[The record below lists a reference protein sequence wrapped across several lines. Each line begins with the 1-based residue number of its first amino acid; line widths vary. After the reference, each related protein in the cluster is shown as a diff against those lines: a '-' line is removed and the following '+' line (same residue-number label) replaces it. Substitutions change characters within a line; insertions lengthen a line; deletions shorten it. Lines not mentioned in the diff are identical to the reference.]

1 MNSRTPPV
9 PVRTPRRN
17 LVFLGLGVK
26 KREKRPF
33 DGEVVLK
40 SLEGGRDVEKMLFDV
55 VVVTSLDDVLGEYNN
70 RFNKDDLL
78 TGRRARETY
87 LGINDAMVD
96 FVEFGS
102 F

>member
-17 LVFLGLGVK
+17 LVFRGLGVK

-40 SLEGGRDVEKMLFDV
+40 SLEGGRDFEKMLFDV
-55 VVVTSLDDVLGEYNN
+55 VVVVTSLGEYNN

-78 TGRRARETY
+78 TGRRARETP
-87 LGINDAMVD
+87 LGNNDAMLG